1 MTDLIARL
9 EKEGG
14 SRELDLAIWNI
25 VSDEHWRWTDERHE
39 AITTDRFGPDA
50 LGNPICDTD
59 DFTTSLD
66 SAIALCKR
74 VLPPNWQMEIF
85 MSMSGP
91 TAVALTDV
99 DVNRY
104 PGTVKK
110 LDEIEHKSPATALCI
125 ALLRALEDGK

>member
-1 MTDLIARL
+1 MTRADLIARL

-14 SRELDLAIWNI
+14 SRELDAEIAILAGGWIRPRGRPGMLA
-25 VSDEHWRWTDERHE
+25 HK
-39 AITTDRFGPDA
+39 DA
-50 LGNPICDTD
+50 PNECSYDGWPEY
-59 DFTTSLD
+59 TTSLD
-66 SAIALCKR
+66 ASIALCKR

-99 DVNRY
+99 DVSRY